1 MQEGIADKIP
11 GYPCNKLIKRKCM
24 ENIRFIQGIKYED
37 LEWVPRLFDN
47 ITRAVY
53 VDKPLYHYAYNSGST
68 CNAAENFERNLYFVA
83 NAFYLRYE
91 YVKKHYPQYLEFATA
106 RLIPAILN
114 YIAIYNPDRK
124 KNTGSQ
130 QLFQM
135 LDDFSIVNIIKNKN
149 ILLKNKSKY
158 ILYKINRGAFI
169 KLQKHLYKNKGKI
182 KNI

>member
-1 MQEGIADKIP
+1 
-11 GYPCNKLIKRKCM
+11 
-24 ENIRFIQGIKYED
+24 
-37 LEWVPRLFDN
+37 
-47 ITRAVY
+47 
-53 VDKPLYHYAYNSGST
+53 
-68 CNAAENFERNLYFVA
+68 
-83 NAFYLRYE
+83 
-91 YVKKHYPQYLEFATA
+91 VKKHYPQYLEFATA